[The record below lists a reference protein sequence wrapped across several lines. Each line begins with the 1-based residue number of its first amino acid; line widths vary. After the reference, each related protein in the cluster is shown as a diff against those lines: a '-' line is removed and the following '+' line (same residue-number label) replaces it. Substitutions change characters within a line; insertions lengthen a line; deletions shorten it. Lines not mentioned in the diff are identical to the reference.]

1 MLLLLDLDNTL
12 VDRERAF
19 REWAADFVAEIGG
32 NSNDEEWLIVADAN
46 GYTPRETLARDIRSR
61 FELAAP
67 VVALVDRLLF
77 DHVAAVACYPGVV
90 DKLEELRCAG
100 DRLVIV
106 TNGTTAQQTM
116 KLRRAGL
123 SSLVDD
129 VIISESVGMRK
140 PEPAIFRHAM
150 RDHTHNAAVWMVG
163 DNADADIRGAQ
174 KVGLLTGWV
183 SHNLR
188 WDGVESPTVSQ
199 PTTALVL
206 EQILHGR

>member
-12 VDRERAF
+12 VDRELAF
-19 REWAADFVAEIGG
+19 RAWAADFVAEIGG
-32 NSNDEEWLIVADAN
+32 NSSDEEWLIVADAN
-46 GYTPRETLARDIRSR
+46 GYTPRETLAENIRSR

-90 DKLEELRCAG
+90 DKLEEFRCAG

-123 SSLVDD
+123 SDLVDD

-140 PEPAIFRHAM
+140 PEPTIFRHAM
-150 RDHTHNAAVWMVG
+150 RDHTDNTAVWMVG

-206 EQILHGR
+206 EKILHG